1 MSSVSR
7 CSAFCLTARG
17 LSILL
22 SAFSLALAGSLAGAQ
37 SAPAGSL
44 PSAAFM
50 ETMHAEFEHGAYRPK
65 APSESEWLDG
75 GRRYTILEP
84 SPSQHEAVDLVAYDT
99 ATGERSVLVAASS
112 LIPAGQSEPL
122 HIDGYQWSAD
132 GAQLLI
138 FTNAQKV
145 WRERTRGDYWI
156 FRLDGKKL
164 SQIGAGAPRTS
175 LMFAKFSP
183 DGRSVAYVSANNIYV
198 ESVADHQVRQLTH
211 DGSVEIINGTTDWV
225 TEEEFGLRDAF
236 RWSPDSTSIA
246 YWQFDQSGVGE
257 YTLINDT
264 EAAYPTLFRYRY
276 PQPGGTNAAVRVGVV
291 SAQGGATQ
299 WLNVPGDARNNYIP
313 RMDWI
318 GDSDEI
324 ILESLNRL
332 QNDNRVLIAN
342 ARTGATR
349 LLFEDKDPAWVNVVD
364 EFEWLSSGGH
374 KTDLLWMSERDGW
387 HHAWLVNRA
396 TGQARCITNFPADII
411 TPVVLDDAHGYFY
424 FTASPGDPIRAY
436 LYRSRLE
443 GSATP
448 ERVTPQDEPGNH
460 VYNASPNGDW
470 AIHEYSSAAH
480 PPSYELVRLDSH
492 KTVRSM
498 INNDDLIAK
507 ENALDAEPV
516 EFTETAIPGGIGLS
530 TFIVKPPNFDPS
542 KKYPMLVNVYSEPAS
557 AMVHDA
563 WRFTFDKAVAREGYV
578 VVSFDN
584 QGTPAPLGRAWRKAI
599 YEKIGILNEEQ
610 QSQAIT
616 AFEQTHAFIDSNRVG
631 MWGHSGGGSATLN
644 EMFRHPGQVQ
654 AAVASSP
661 VPDEAL
667 YDSIYQERYM
677 GLPSTDPTGYHD
689 GSPINHAEGLAGH
702 LLIIHGSGDD
712 NVHFQGTERL
722 VNRLIALGKTFD
734 FMDYPNRTHALSEG
748 PGTTVHVNALRLRYL
763 EQYIPPGPR

>member
-1 MSSVSR
+1 MSPVP
-7 CSAFCLTARG
+7 CSAVRRLICFLPAFALTLNVAPVSG
-17 LSILL
+17 Q
-22 SAFSLALAGSLAGAQ
+22 SL
-37 SAPAGSL
+37 PDKTL

-50 ETMHAEFEHGAYRPK
+50 ETLHAEFERGEYRPQV
-65 APSESEWLDG
+65 PSESRWLDG

-84 SPSQHEAVDLVAYDT
+84 SPAHKGSVDLVAYET
-99 ATGERSVLVAASS
+99 ATGARSILVSAAS
-112 LIPAGQSEPL
+112 LIPAGQSTPL
-122 HIDGYQWSAD
+122 RIDGYQWSAD
-132 GAQLLI
+132 GTQLLV

-145 WRERTRGDYWI
+145 WRLRTRGDYWV
-156 FRLDGKKL
+156 FRLADKSL
-164 SQIGAGAPRTS
+164 TQIGAAAPATS

-183 DGRSVAYVSANNIYV
+183 DGHSVGYVSGNNIYV
-198 ESVADHQVRQLTH
+198 ESLADHQVRQLTH
-211 DGSVEIINGTTDWV
+211 DGSTEIINGTTDWV
-225 TEEEFGLRDAF
+225 TEEELGLRDAF
-236 RWSPDSTSIA
+236 RWSPDSAAIA

-299 WLNVPGDARNNYIP
+299 WIHVPGDPRNNYIP

-324 ILESLNRL
+324 VLESLNRL
-332 QNDNRVLIAN
+332 QNTNHVLIAN
-342 ARTGATR
+342 ARSGETR
-349 LLFEDKDPAWVNVVD
+349 LLFEDKDPAWVD
-364 EFEWLSSGGH
+364 LIEQFDWLSGGGR
-374 KTDLLWMSERDGW
+374 KTDLLWTSERDGW
-387 HHAWLVNRA
+387 RHAWLVSRA
-396 TGQARCITNFPADII
+396 TGEARCITNFEADMIA
-411 TPVVLDDAHGYFY
+411 PVLLDEAHGYFY

-436 LYRSRLE
+436 LYRSRLD
-443 GSATP
+443 GTGTP
-448 ERVTPQDEPGNH
+448 ERVTPQNEAGSH
-460 VYNASPNGDW
+460 VYNASPNGEW

-480 PPSYELVRLDSH
+480 PPSYELVRLGTH
-492 KTVRSM
+492 ATVRTM
-498 INNDDLIAK
+498 IDNDALIAK
-507 ENALDAEPV
+507 ENALDPEPI
-516 EFTETAIPGGIGLS
+516 EFTETAVPDGVALS
-530 TFIVKPPNFDPS
+530 TFIVKPPHFDPT

-557 AMVHDA
+557 TMVHDA

-578 VVSFDN
+578 VVAFDN
-584 QGTPAPLGRAWRKAI
+584 QGTPAPRGRAWRRAI
-599 YEKIGILNEEQ
+599 YQQIGILNARE

-616 AFEQTHAFIDSNRVG
+616 AFEQTHAYIDSTRVG

-644 EMFRHPGQVQ
+644 EMFQYPGQVQ

-677 GLPSTDPTGYHD
+677 GLPSTDEKGYHD
-689 GSPINHAEGLAGH
+689 GSPINHAEGLTGH

-748 PGTTVHVNALRLRYL
+748 AGTTVHVNALRLRYL
-763 EQYIPPGPR
+763 EEYVPPGPR